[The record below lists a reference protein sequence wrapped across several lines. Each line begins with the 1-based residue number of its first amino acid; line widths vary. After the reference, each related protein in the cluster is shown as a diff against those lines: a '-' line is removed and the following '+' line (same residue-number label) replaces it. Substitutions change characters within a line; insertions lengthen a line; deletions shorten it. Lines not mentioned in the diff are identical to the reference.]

1 MRNTAGAATVSMM
14 PRTKIYT
21 DGLVP
26 WGGTTRGTVIL
37 TDCFGPPVSGAINCA
52 TPAPTGFTTAITIV
66 AVVLP
71 RRLNHN
77 SLYFTGSI
85 WKMAC
90 GMLDKDLEITHV
102 RYSCGVRDVRGLW
115 DALDR

>member
-1 MRNTAGAATVSMM
+1 MRNTAGTATVSMM

-21 DGLVP
+21 DGLVL
-26 WGGTTRGTVIL
+26 RGSITCGAGIL

-52 TPAPTGFTTAITIV
+52 IPEPTGFMTAITIV

-71 RRLNHN
+71 RRLNHD
-77 SLYFTGSI
+77 SLYFAGIT

-90 GMLDKDLEITHV
+90 GMLAKNLEIIRV
-102 RYSCGVRDVRGLW
+102 RYSCGVRDVRGWWNTLG
-115 DALDR
+115 R